1 MVFKDKVSIIT
12 ESKVSDGMGGYT
24 VDKDTVCTIKCKVAP
39 YNVTEHDVLHIAKPW
54 SSVNFYTKDDII
66 ETIGDEDAEFF
77 LEYNGKT
84 YKKVLIIDYGKC
96 IKIVGERY
104 HENNSRCRFI
114 KF

>member
-12 ESKVSDGMGGYT
+12 ESTVSDGMGGYT

-104 HENNSRCRFI
+104 HI
-114 KF
+114 

>member
-39 YNVTEHDVLHIAKPW
+39 YNVTEHDIIHMAKPW

-66 ETIGDEDAEFF
+66 EYFGKLFKRDNFDIFDIIKA
-77 LEYNGKT
+77 LENH
-84 YKKVLIIDYGKC
+84 LN
-96 IKIVGERY
+96 KIV
-104 HENNSRCRFI
+104 NDSRD
-114 KF
+114 KES